1 MKKLLCAILKVQG
14 TTLNMMTCLNM
25 RARPGSRLGRSA
37 GYTVSLAAIPLLLAG
52 CSMTGSQ
59 DSQCTG
65 TAQDTSRLFLQQ
77 ITADSAI
84 IKWRG
89 DAAAVCI
96 GTDKDQLK
104 QLATAS
110 SVDGHQEAQLSGLR
124 ADTVY
129 YYSIGGAASTTEAQ
143 YFRTAPVTG
152 KSPKDDNI
160 HMWLLGDS
168 GTATE
173 QFRGKYTHVGEAL
186 EVKKGFLTYNR
197 EQANDEPLDLLLLLG
212 DNAYLQ
218 GTDAEWQGA
227 FFDLYPDII
236 RNTATWPTVGN
247 HEMGVAPLDIC
258 LLFPLP
264 GCAKGPVVM
273 PLGGVSESAD
283 PDSYDSDG
291 NGPDGTG
298 LPYLS
303 IFSLPA
309 NAEAGGVASG
319 TEQYYA
325 FDYGNVHVVSLDSQ
339 LSNRDPAQRAAMRD
353 WLVDDLNHNTLDWTI
368 VIFHHPPY
376 SKGENHDSNL
386 EQAEIDMRTTFT
398 PVFENHGVDVVYSG
412 HAHSY
417 ERSWYLHGHQGTS
430 DTFDSA
436 RHAELNAGGTPAN
449 GQDKET
455 YQQIS
460 VGSGQDDRT
469 VYTVAGSAGKADEL
483 NPCPEGRSLG
493 CTMED
498 WLEHPAHRTFD
509 SSIEGARA
517 HGLARKGSVVLDITP
532 DSLTSRFV
540 DEHGVVLDYFTITR

>member
-1 MKKLLCAILKVQG
+1 MRKTLG
-14 TTLNMMTCLNM
+14 TTLHTRPRLSHGGGQ
-25 RARPGSRLGRSA
+25 RATRSM
-37 GYTVSLAAIPLLLAG
+37 GLAAIILLICG
-52 CSMTGSQ
+52 CSMNRTA
-59 DSQCTG
+59 DNQCTG
-65 TAQDTSRLFLQQ
+65 SAQQTSRLFLQQ

-89 DAAAVCI
+89 DADTVCI
-96 GTDKDQLK
+96 GTDMNQLDR
-104 QLATAS
+104 LTSAS
-110 SVDGHQEAQLSGLR
+110 SLHGHKQAQLTGLR
-124 ADTVY
+124 ADTNY
-129 YYSIGGAASTTEAQ
+129 YYAIGGAASTTATQ
-143 YFRTAPVTG
+143 QFRTAPVTG
-152 KSPKDDNI
+152 KAPRDGNI

-173 QFRGKYTHVGEAL
+173 QFRGKYSHVGEAL
-186 EVKKGFLTYNR
+186 AVKEGFLTYNR
-197 EQANDEPLDLLLLLG
+197 EQADNEAVDLLLLLG

-227 FFDLYPDII
+227 FFDIYPDMI
-236 RNTATWPTVGN
+236 RSTATWPTIGN
-247 HEMGVAPLDIC
+247 HEMGVALLDIC

-264 GCAKGPVVM
+264 ACDKGPVVM

-291 NGPDGTG
+291 KGPDGTG

-309 NAEAGGVASG
+309 SAEAGGVASG

-325 FDYGNVHVVSLDSQ
+325 FDYGNVHVISLDSQ
-339 LSNRDPAQRAAMRD
+339 LSNRDPQQRAVMRD
-353 WLVDDLNHNTLDWTI
+353 WLVDDLSHNTLDWTI

-398 PVFENHGVDVVYSG
+398 PIFENHGVDVVYSG

-417 ERSWYLHGHQGTS
+417 ERSWYLHGHRETS

-436 RHAELNAGGTPAN
+436 QHAQLNAGGSPAN
-449 GQDKET
+449 GQGEEA
-455 YQQIS
+455 YQQVS
-460 VGSGQDDRT
+460 VGSGQDDKA

-483 NPCPEGRSLG
+483 NPCPPGRSLG

-498 WLEHPAHRTFD
+498 WLQHPAHRTFD
-509 SSIEGARA
+509 SSVEGARA

-532 DSLTSRFV
+532 ASLTSRFV
-540 DEHGVVLDYFTITR
+540 DEHGEVLDYFTITR

>member
-1 MKKLLCAILKVQG
+1 MRKTLG
-14 TTLNMMTCLNM
+14 TTLH
-25 RARPGSRLGRSA
+25 ARPRLSHGGGQQAARSM
-37 GYTVSLAAIPLLLAG
+37 GLAAIILLICG
-52 CSMTGSQ
+52 CSMNRTA
-59 DSQCTG
+59 DNQCTG
-65 TAQDTSRLFLQQ
+65 SAQQTSRLFFQQ

-89 DAAAVCI
+89 DADTVCI
-96 GTDKDQLK
+96 GTDMNQLDR
-104 QLATAS
+104 LTRAS
-110 SVDGHQEAQLSGLR
+110 SLHGHKQAQLTGLR
-124 ADTVY
+124 ADTNY
-129 YYSIGGAASTTEAQ
+129 YYAIGGAASTTATQ
-143 YFRTAPVTG
+143 QFRTAPVTG
-152 KSPKDDNI
+152 KAPGDGNI

-173 QFRGKYTHVGEAL
+173 QFRGKYSHVGEAL
-186 EVKKGFLTYNR
+186 AVKEGFLTYNR
-197 EQANDEPLDLLLLLG
+197 EQADNEPVDLLLLLG

-227 FFDLYPDII
+227 FFDIYPDII
-236 RNTATWPTVGN
+236 RSTATWPTIGN

-264 GCAKGPVVM
+264 ACNKGPVVM

-291 NGPDGTG
+291 KGPDGTG

-309 NAEAGGVASG
+309 SAEAGGVASG

-339 LSNRDPAQRAAMRD
+339 LSNRDPQQRAAMRD
-353 WLVDDLNHNTLDWTI
+353 WLVGDLSHNTLDWTI

-386 EQAEIDMRTTFT
+386 EQAEIDMRSTFT

-417 ERSWYLHGHQGTS
+417 ERSWYLHGHRGNS

-436 RHAELNAGGTPAN
+436 RHAQLNAAGLPAN
-449 GQDKET
+449 GQGKEA
-455 YQQIS
+455 YHQIS
-460 VGSGQDDRT
+460 VGSGQDDKA

-483 NPCPEGRSLG
+483 NPCPPGRSLG

-498 WLEHPAHRTFD
+498 WLQHPAHRTFD
-509 SSIEGARA
+509 SSVEGARA

-532 DSLTSRFV
+532 ASLTSRFV
-540 DEHGVVLDYFTITR
+540 DEHGEVLDYFTITR

>member
-1 MKKLLCAILKVQG
+1 MRITLRTMLNIGPRLPDGSDQQAARRMGLTAIILLIC
-14 TTLNMMTCLNM
+14 
-25 RARPGSRLGRSA
+25 
-37 GYTVSLAAIPLLLAG
+37 G
-52 CSMTGSQ
+52 CSMNSTV
-59 DSQCTG
+59 DSQHAG
-65 TAQDTSRLFLQQ
+65 TAQETSRVFLQQ

-89 DAAAVCI
+89 GADTVYI
-96 GTDKDQLK
+96 GTDRKQLDQLSS
-104 QLATAS
+104 AS
-110 SVDGHQEAQLSGLR
+110 SLHGHKQVQLTGLR
-124 ADTVY
+124 ADTNY
-129 YYSIGGAASTTEAQ
+129 YYAIGGAASTTATQ
-143 YFRTAPVTG
+143 QFRTAPVTG
-152 KSPKDDNI
+152 KAPGDGNI

-173 QFRGKYTHVGEAL
+173 QFRGKYSHVGEAL
-186 EVKKGFLTYNR
+186 AVKEGFLTYNR
-197 EQANDEPLDLLLLLG
+197 EQADNEPVDLLLLLG
-212 DNAYLQ
+212 DNAYVQ

-227 FFDLYPDII
+227 FFDIYPEII
-236 RNTATWPTVGN
+236 SSTATWPTIGN

-258 LLFPLP
+258 LLFALRD
-264 GCAKGPVVM
+264 CKKGPVVM

-283 PDSYDSDG
+283 PDSYDSNG
-291 NGPDGTG
+291 EGPDGTG

-309 NAEAGGVASG
+309 RAEAGGVASG

-339 LSNRDPAQRAAMRD
+339 LSNRDSQQRAAMRD
-353 WLVDDLNHNTLDWTI
+353 WLVDDLSQNTLDWTI

-398 PVFENHGVDVVYSG
+398 PVFENHAVDVVYSG

-417 ERSWYLHGHQGTS
+417 ERSWYLHGHQGNS
-430 DTFDSA
+430 DTFNSTQ
-436 RHAELNAGGTPAN
+436 HAELNASGSPAN
-449 GQDKET
+449 GQGQET
-455 YQQIS
+455 YHQVS
-460 VGSGQDDRT
+460 VGSGQDDKA

-483 NPCPEGRSLG
+483 NSCPPGRSLG

-509 SSIEGARA
+509 PSIEGARK

-540 DEHGVVLDYFTITR
+540 NEHGEVLDYFTITR